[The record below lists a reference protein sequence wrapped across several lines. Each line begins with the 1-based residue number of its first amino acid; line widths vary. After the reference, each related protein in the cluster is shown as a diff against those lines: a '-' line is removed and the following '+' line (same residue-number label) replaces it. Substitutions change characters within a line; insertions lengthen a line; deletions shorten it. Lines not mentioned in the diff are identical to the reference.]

1 MIERRRLGGP
11 AGVDQHEL
19 EAARRLVAIP
29 ESIVRQP
36 VGAYGSVGDERIGV
50 VVEES
55 LRALVVGD
63 GDGRARLRQP
73 GSRSGTDQDA
83 NRNRACNMLRHTEKV
98 LQKSEGRAQ
107 GARPSRESI
116 RSRCHPAGY
125 QRPSRTQSWAGIL

>member
-36 VGAYGSVGDERIGV
+36 VGAYGSVRDERIGV

-63 GDGRARLRQP
+63 GDGGARLRQP
-73 GSRSGTDQDA
+73 GSRSGTDEGS
-83 NRNRACNMLRHTEKV
+83 NRYRACNV
-98 LQKSEGRAQ
+98 LGH
-107 GARPSRESI
+107 GESI
-116 RSRCHPAGY
+116 
-125 QRPSRTQSWAGIL
+125 T